1 MAISKKFT
9 DLVAK
14 VCGSNVGELLR
25 QIGEQATRHAYSG
38 NDASYAQYALD
49 TLPDAWRNPLAT
61 WFRAR
66 GLIVA
71 QKAIGSSRFVVGET
85 DDAGVFK
92 CVKTARKRDKAFE
105 EAATLPVL
113 QTEVQSVRAAPKAKE
128 LKGSVQ
134 TRAENAA
141 AKAIR
146 ALKKVDP
153 EAAAVLNDKL
163 AQPAAVE
170 VHNAIVVDDE
180 VITLTDLEV
189 QALSAYLTEL
199 RLEAK
204 MRKAA

>member
-1 MAISKKFT
+1 MTISKKFT

-25 QIGEQATRHAYSG
+25 QIGEQATKHAYSG

-66 GLIVA
+66 GLLVA
-71 QKAIGSSRFVVGET
+71 QKAVGSSRFVVGET
-85 DDAGVFK
+85 DDAGVFR
-92 CVKTARKRDKAFE
+92 CVKTVRRRDKAFD
-105 EAATLPVL
+105 EAACVPVL
-113 QTEVQSVRAAPKAKE
+113 HTQSQSVRGEPKKKE
-128 LKGSVQ
+128 LTGSVQ

-153 EAAAVLNDKL
+153 EAAAVLNNKL

-170 VHNAIVVDDE
+170 VHNAIVVEDT
-180 VITLTDLEV
+180 ITT
-189 QALSAYLTEL
+189 LSASEAESLAAYLLQL
-199 RLEAK
+199 RMEA
-204 MRKAA
+204 RKAA

>member
-25 QIGEQATRHAYSG
+25 QIGEQATKHAYSG

-71 QKAIGSSRFVVGET
+71 QKAVGSSRFIVGET

-92 CVKTARKRDKAFE
+92 CVKTARKRDRAFE

-153 EAAAVLNDKL
+153 EAAAVLNNKL

-189 QALSAYLTEL
+189 QALSAYLTEM

>member
-25 QIGEQATRHAYSG
+25 QIGEQATKHAYSG

-71 QKAIGSSRFVVGET
+71 QKAVGSSRFIVGET

-105 EAATLPVL
+105 EAATTPVL

-189 QALSAYLTEL
+189 QALSAYLTEM

>member
-25 QIGEQATRHAYSG
+25 QIGEQATKHAYSG

-66 GLIVA
+66 GLLVA
-71 QKAIGSSRFVVGET
+71 QKAVGSSRFVVGET

-92 CVKTARKRDKAFE
+92 CVKTVRRRDKAFD

-113 QTEVQSVRAAPKAKE
+113 QTEVQSVRAAPKVKE
-128 LKGSVQ
+128 LTGSVQ

-153 EAAAVLNDKL
+153 EAAAALNDKL

-189 QALSAYLTEL
+189 QALSAYLTEM

>member
-9 DLVAK
+9 DLVQK
-14 VCGSNVGELLR
+14 VVGSNVGELLR
-25 QIGEQATRHAYSG
+25 QIGEQSVKHAYSG

-66 GLIVA
+66 GLIVS
-71 QKAIGSSRFVVGET
+71 QKAVGSSRFVVGET

-92 CVKTARKRDKAFE
+92 CVKTSRRRDKAFE
-105 EAATLPVL
+105 EATTTPVL

-141 AKAIR
+141 ARAIK

-170 VHNAIVVDDE
+170 VHNAIVVDDD
-180 VITLTDLEV
+180 ITE
-189 QALSAYLTEL
+189 LSASEAAKLAAYLTQL
-199 RLEAK
+199 RMEA
-204 MRKAA
+204 RKAA

>member
-9 DLVAK
+9 ELVSK
-14 VCGSNVGELLR
+14 VVGSNVGELLR
-25 QIGEQATRHAYSG
+25 QIGEQATKHAYSG

-66 GLIVA
+66 GLLVA
-71 QKAIGSSRFVVGET
+71 QKAVGSSRFVVGET

-128 LKGSVQ
+128 LTGSAQ

-153 EAAAVLNDKL
+153 AAAAVLNDKL

-189 QALSAYLTEL
+189 QALSAYLTEM

>member
-9 DLVAK
+9 ELVSK
-14 VCGSNVGELLR
+14 VVGSNVGELLR
-25 QIGEQATRHAYSG
+25 QIGEQATKHAYSG

-71 QKAIGSSRFVVGET
+71 QKAVGSSRFVVGET

-128 LKGSVQ
+128 LTGSVQ

-153 EAAAVLNDKL
+153 EAAAALNDKL

-189 QALSAYLTEL
+189 QALSAYLTEM

>member
-1 MAISKKFT
+1 MAISKKFA

-25 QIGEQATRHAYSG
+25 QIGEQATKHAYSG

-66 GLIVA
+66 GLLVA
-71 QKAIGSSRFVVGET
+71 QKAVGSSRFVVGET
-85 DDAGVFK
+85 DAAGVFK
-92 CVKTARKRDKAFE
+92 CVKTVRRRDKAFE

-113 QTEVQSVRAAPKAKE
+113 QTEAQSVRTAPKAKE

-153 EAAAVLNDKL
+153 AAAAVLNDKL
-163 AQPAAVE
+163 AQPAAIE
-170 VHNAIVVDDE
+170 VHDALVFHGE
-180 VITLTDLEV
+180 VLEV
-189 QALSAYLTEL
+189 GADEAAKLAAYLTQL
-199 RLEAK
+199 RMEA
-204 MRKAA
+204 RKAA

>member
-9 DLVAK
+9 ELVQK
-14 VCGSNVGELLR
+14 VVGSNVGELLR
-25 QIGEQATRHAYSG
+25 QIGEHATKHAYSG

-71 QKAIGSSRFVVGET
+71 QKAVGSSRYVVGET

-92 CVKTARKRDKAFE
+92 CVKSARRRDKAFE
-105 EAATLPVL
+105 EAATVPVL
-113 QTEVQSVRAAPKAKE
+113 QTEMQSVRAAPKAKE
-128 LKGSVQ
+128 LTGSVQ

-153 EAAAVLNDKL
+153 EAAALLNDKL

-180 VITLTDLEV
+180 VITLTDIEV
-189 QALSAYLTEL
+189 QALSAYLTEM

>member
-1 MAISKKFT
+1 MAISKKFQ

-25 QIGEQATRHAYSG
+25 QIGEQAVKHAYSG

-61 WFRAR
+61 WLRAR

-71 QKAIGSSRFVVGET
+71 QKAVGSSRFVVGET

-92 CVKTARKRDKAFE
+92 AVKSARKRDKAFE

-113 QTEVQSVRAAPKAKE
+113 QTEVQSVRAAPKKKE
-128 LKGSVQ
+128 LTGSVQ

-170 VHNAIVVDDE
+170 VHNAIVVNDE

-189 QALSAYLTEL
+189 QALSAYLTQL
-199 RLEAK
+199 RMEA
-204 MRKAA
+204 RKAA

>member
-9 DLVAK
+9 GLVSK
-14 VCGSNVGELLR
+14 VVGSNVGELLR
-25 QIGEQATRHAYSG
+25 QIGEQATKHAYSG

-71 QKAIGSSRFVVGET
+71 QKAVGSSRFVVGET

-92 CVKTARKRDKAFE
+92 CVKSARKRDKAFE
-105 EAATLPVL
+105 EAATVPVL

-128 LKGSVQ
+128 LTGSAQ

-153 EAAAVLNDKL
+153 AAAAVLNDKL

-189 QALSAYLTEL
+189 QALSAYLTEM
-199 RLEAK
+199 RLGAK

>member
-1 MAISKKFT
+1 MAISKKFQ
-9 DLVAK
+9 DLVQK
-14 VCGSNVGELLR
+14 VVGSNVGELLR
-25 QIGEQATRHAYSG
+25 QIGEQATKHAYSG

-61 WFRAR
+61 WLRAR
-66 GLIVA
+66 GLIVS
-71 QKAIGSSRFVVGET
+71 QKAVGSSRFVVGET

-92 CVKTARKRDKAFE
+92 AVKSARKRDKAFE

-128 LKGSVQ
+128 LTGSVQ

-199 RLEAK
+199 RLTAK

>member
-9 DLVAK
+9 DLIAK

-25 QIGEQATRHAYSG
+25 QIGEQATKHAYSG

-71 QKAIGSSRFVVGET
+71 QKAVGSSRFVVGET

-92 CVKTARKRDKAFE
+92 CVKTARKRDKAFD
-105 EAATLPVL
+105 EASCVPVL
-113 QTEVQSVRAAPKAKE
+113 HTQSQSVRGEPKKKE
-128 LKGSVQ
+128 LTGSVQ

-163 AQPAAVE
+163 VQPAAVE
-170 VHNAIVVDDE
+170 VHNAIVVEDT
-180 VITLTDLEV
+180 ITTLSASEAE
-189 QALSAYLTEL
+189 ALSAYLLQL
-199 RLEAK
+199 RMEAR
-204 MRKAA
+204 MAA

>member
-1 MAISKKFT
+1 MAVSKKFT
-9 DLVAK
+9 DLVQK
-14 VCGSNVGELLR
+14 VVGSNVGELLR
-25 QIGEQATRHAYSG
+25 QIGEQATKHAYSG

-71 QKAIGSSRFVVGET
+71 QKAIGSPRYVIGET

-92 CVKTARKRDKAFE
+92 AVKTARRRDKAFE
-105 EAATLPVL
+105 EAAALPVL
-113 QTEVQSVRAAPKAKE
+113 QTEAQSVRAAPKAKE
-128 LKGSVQ
+128 LTGPAK

-153 EAAAVLNDKL
+153 EAAAILNDKL
-163 AQPAAVE
+163 TQPAAVE

-189 QALSAYLTEL
+189 QALSAYLTKM
-199 RLEAK
+199 RLKAK

>member
-9 DLVAK
+9 DLVSK

-25 QIGEQATRHAYSG
+25 QIGEQATKHAYSG

-71 QKAIGSSRFVVGET
+71 QKAVGSSRFIVGET

-92 CVKTARKRDKAFE
+92 CVKTARRRDKAFD
-105 EAATLPVL
+105 EASCVPVL
-113 QTEVQSVRAAPKAKE
+113 HTQSQSIRGEPKAKE

-180 VITLTDLEV
+180 ITKLSASEAE
-189 QALSAYLTEL
+189 ALSAYLLQL
-199 RLEAK
+199 RMEA
-204 MRKAA
+204 RKAA

>member
-25 QIGEQATRHAYSG
+25 QIGEQATKHAYSG

-66 GLIVA
+66 GLIVS
-71 QKAIGSSRFVVGET
+71 QKAIGSSRFIVGET

-92 CVKTARKRDKAFE
+92 CVKTARRRDKAFE
-105 EAATLPVL
+105 EATTTPVL
-113 QTEVQSVRAAPKAKE
+113 QTEMQSVRGEPKKKE

-141 AKAIR
+141 ARAIK

-170 VHNAIVVDDE
+170 VHNAIVVDDD
-180 VITLTDLEV
+180 ITE
-189 QALSAYLTEL
+189 LSASEAAKLAAYLTQL
-199 RLEAK
+199 RMEA
-204 MRKAA
+204 RKAA

>member
-9 DLVAK
+9 ELVSK
-14 VCGSNVGELLR
+14 VVGSNVGELLR
-25 QIGEQATRHAYSG
+25 QIGEQATKHAYSG

-71 QKAIGSSRFVVGET
+71 QKAVGSSRFVVGET

-128 LKGSVQ
+128 LTWSVQ

-153 EAAAVLNDKL
+153 EAAAALNDKL

-189 QALSAYLTEL
+189 QALSAYLTEM

>member
-25 QIGEQATRHAYSG
+25 QIGEQATKHAYSG

-49 TLPDAWRNPLAT
+49 TLPDAWRNPLAA

-71 QKAIGSSRFVVGET
+71 QKAVGSGRFIVGET

-92 CVKTARKRDKAFE
+92 CVKTVRRRDKAFQ
-105 EAATLPVL
+105 EAATTLVIE
-113 QTEVQSVRAAPKAKE
+113 TESQSVRQEKKVRKPDE
-128 LKGSVQ
+128 SVSVQ

-170 VHNAIVVDDE
+170 VHNAIVVEDT
-180 VITLTDLEV
+180 ITTLSASEAE
-189 QALSAYLTEL
+189 ALSAYLLQL
-199 RLEAK
+199 RMEA
-204 MRKAA
+204 RKAA

>member
-9 DLVAK
+9 DLVSK
-14 VCGSNVGELLR
+14 VVGSNVGELLR
-25 QIGEQATRHAYSG
+25 QIGEQATKHAYSG

-92 CVKTARKRDKAFE
+92 CVKTARRRDKAFE
-105 EAATLPVL
+105 EAAAIPVL
-113 QTEVQSVRAAPKAKE
+113 QTEAQSVRAAPKAKE

-153 EAAAVLNDKL
+153 EAASVLNNKL

-170 VHNAIVVDDE
+170 VHNAIVVEDE

-189 QALSAYLTEL
+189 QALSAYLTEM
-199 RLEAK
+199 RLEAQ

>member
-9 DLVAK
+9 DLVQK
-14 VCGSNVGELLR
+14 VVGSNVGELLR
-25 QIGEQATRHAYSG
+25 QIGEQATKHAYSG

-71 QKAIGSSRFVVGET
+71 QKAVGSSRFVVGET

-92 CVKTARKRDKAFE
+92 AVKTARKRDKAFE
-105 EAATLPVL
+105 EAASLPVL

-128 LKGSVQ
+128 LTGSVQ
-134 TRAENAA
+134 ARAENAA

-153 EAAAVLNDKL
+153 EAAAILNDKL

-189 QALSAYLTEL
+189 QALSAHLTEM

>member
-9 DLVAK
+9 ELVSK
-14 VCGSNVGELLR
+14 VVGSNVGELLR
-25 QIGEQATRHAYSG
+25 QIGEQATKHAYSG

-61 WFRAR
+61 WLRAR

-71 QKAIGSSRFVVGET
+71 QKAVGSSRFVVGET

-92 CVKTARKRDKAFE
+92 CVKSARRRDKAFE
-105 EAATLPVL
+105 EAATVPVL
-113 QTEVQSVRAAPKAKE
+113 QTEMQSVRAAPKAKK
-128 LKGSVQ
+128 LTGSVQ

-153 EAAAVLNDKL
+153 EAAAALNDKL

-189 QALSAYLTEL
+189 QALSAYLTEM

>member
-9 DLVAK
+9 ELVSK
-14 VCGSNVGELLR
+14 VIGSNVGELLR
-25 QIGEQATRHAYSG
+25 QIGEQATKHAYSG

-66 GLIVA
+66 GLLVA
-71 QKAIGSSRFVVGET
+71 QKAVGSSRFVVGET

-92 CVKTARKRDKAFE
+92 AVKTARRRDKAFD
-105 EAATLPVL
+105 EAACVPVL
-113 QTEVQSVRAAPKAKE
+113 HTQSQSVRGEPKVKE

-141 AKAIR
+141 ARAIK

-170 VHNAIVVDDE
+170 VHNAIVVEDT
-180 VITLTDLEV
+180 ITTLSASEAE
-189 QALSAYLTEL
+189 ALSAYLLQL
-199 RLEAK
+199 RMEA
-204 MRKAA
+204 RKAA

>member
-9 DLVAK
+9 ELVSK
-14 VCGSNVGELLR
+14 VVGSNVGELLR
-25 QIGEQATRHAYSG
+25 QIGEQATKHAYSG

-71 QKAIGSSRFVVGET
+71 QKAVGSSRFVVGET

-128 LKGSVQ
+128 LTGSVQ

-141 AKAIR
+141 AKAVR

-153 EAAAVLNDKL
+153 EAAAALNDKL

-189 QALSAYLTEL
+189 QALSAYLTEM
-199 RLEAK
+199 RLEVK

>member
-9 DLVAK
+9 ELVSK
-14 VCGSNVGELLR
+14 VVGSNVGELLR
-25 QIGEQATRHAYSG
+25 QIGEQATKHAYSG

-66 GLIVA
+66 GLIVS
-71 QKAIGSSRFVVGET
+71 QKAVGSSRFVVGET

-113 QTEVQSVRAAPKAKE
+113 QTEMQSVRAAPKAKE
-128 LKGSVQ
+128 LTGSVQ

-153 EAAAVLNDKL
+153 KAAAVLNDKL

-189 QALSAYLTEL
+189 QVLSAYLTEM

>member
-1 MAISKKFT
+1 MAISKKFQ
-9 DLVAK
+9 DLVQK

-25 QIGEQATRHAYSG
+25 QIGEQATKHAYSG

-61 WFRAR
+61 WLRAR

-71 QKAIGSSRFVVGET
+71 QKAVGSSRFVVGET

-92 CVKTARKRDKAFE
+92 CVKTARKRDKAFD
-105 EAATLPVL
+105 EASCVPVL
-113 QTEVQSVRAAPKAKE
+113 HTQSQSVRGEPKKKE
-128 LKGSVQ
+128 LTGSVQ

-180 VITLTDLEV
+180 ITN
-189 QALSAYLTEL
+189 LSAAEAEALAAYLLQL
-199 RLEAK
+199 RMEA
-204 MRKAA
+204 RKAA

>member
-1 MAISKKFT
+1 MAISKKFQ
-9 DLVAK
+9 DLVQK

-25 QIGEQATRHAYSG
+25 QIGEQATKHAYSG

-66 GLIVA
+66 GLIVS
-71 QKAIGSSRFVVGET
+71 QKAVGSSRFIVGET

-92 CVKTARKRDKAFE
+92 CVKSARKRDKAFD
-105 EAATLPVL
+105 EASCVPVL
-113 QTEVQSVRAAPKAKE
+113 HTQSQSVRGEPKKKE
-128 LKGSVQ
+128 LTGSVQ

-153 EAAAVLNDKL
+153 EAAAVLNYKL

-180 VITLTDLEV
+180 ITKLSAAEAE
-189 QALSAYLTEL
+189 ALSAYLLQL
-199 RLEAK
+199 RMEA
-204 MRKAA
+204 RKAA

>member
-14 VCGSNVGELLR
+14 VIGSNVGELLR
-25 QIGEQATRHAYSG
+25 QIGEQATKHAYSG

-61 WFRAR
+61 WLRAR
-66 GLIVA
+66 GLIVS
-71 QKAIGSSRFVVGET
+71 QKAVGSSRFVVGET

-92 CVKTARKRDKAFE
+92 CVKTARRRDKAFE
-105 EAATLPVL
+105 EAATIPVL

-128 LKGSVQ
+128 LTGSAQ

-153 EAAAVLNDKL
+153 EAAAILNDKL

-189 QALSAYLTEL
+189 QALSAYLTEM

>member
-25 QIGEQATRHAYSG
+25 QIGEQATKHAYSG

-61 WFRAR
+61 WFRTR
-66 GLIVA
+66 GLLMA

-128 LKGSVQ
+128 LTGSVQ

-189 QALSAYLTEL
+189 QALSAYLTEM

>member
-9 DLVAK
+9 DLVQK
-14 VCGSNVGELLR
+14 VVGSNVGELLR
-25 QIGEQATRHAYSG
+25 QVGEQATKHAYSG

-66 GLIVA
+66 GLIVS
-71 QKAIGSSRFVVGET
+71 QKAVGSSRFVVGET

-92 CVKTARKRDKAFE
+92 CVKTARKRDKAFD
-105 EAATLPVL
+105 EASCVPVL
-113 QTEVQSVRAAPKAKE
+113 HTQSQSVRGEPKKKE
-128 LKGSVQ
+128 LTGSVQ

-163 AQPAAVE
+163 AQPTAVE
-170 VHNAIVVDDE
+170 VHNAIVVEDT
-180 VITLTDLEV
+180 ITTLSASEAE
-189 QALSAYLTEL
+189 ALSAYLLQL
-199 RLEAK
+199 RMEA
-204 MRKAA
+204 RKAA

>member
-25 QIGEQATRHAYSG
+25 QIGEQATKHAYSG

-66 GLIVA
+66 GLLVA
-71 QKAIGSSRFVVGET
+71 QKAVGSSRFVVGET

-92 CVKTARKRDKAFE
+92 CVKTTRKRDKAFE

-113 QTEVQSVRAAPKAKE
+113 QTEMQSVRAAPKVKE
-128 LKGSVQ
+128 LTGSAQ

-189 QALSAYLTEL
+189 QALSAYLTEM

>member
-25 QIGEQATRHAYSG
+25 QIGEQAVKHAYSG

-66 GLIVA
+66 GLLVA
-71 QKAIGSSRFVVGET
+71 QKAVGSSRFVVGET

-92 CVKTARKRDKAFE
+92 CVKTVRRRDKAFD
-105 EAATLPVL
+105 EASCVPVL
-113 QTEVQSVRAAPKAKE
+113 HTQSQSVRGEPKKKE
-128 LKGSVQ
+128 LTGSVQ

-170 VHNAIVVDDE
+170 VHNAIVVEDT
-180 VITLTDLEV
+180 ITTLSASEAE
-189 QALSAYLTEL
+189 ALSAYLLQL
-199 RLEAK
+199 RMEA
-204 MRKAA
+204 RKAA

>member
-25 QIGEQATRHAYSG
+25 QIGEQATKHAYSG

-66 GLIVA
+66 GLLVS
-71 QKAIGSSRFVVGET
+71 QKAIGSSRFIVGET

-92 CVKTARKRDKAFE
+92 CVKTARRRDKAFE

-113 QTEVQSVRAAPKAKE
+113 QTEAQSVRAAPKAKE

-141 AKAIR
+141 AKAVR

-189 QALSAYLTEL
+189 QALSAYLTEM
-199 RLEAK
+199 RMEAK

>member
-1 MAISKKFT
+1 MAISKKFQ
-9 DLVAK
+9 DLVQK
-14 VCGSNVGELLR
+14 VVGSNVGELLR
-25 QIGEQATRHAYSG
+25 QIGEQATKHAYSG

-71 QKAIGSSRFVVGET
+71 QKAVGSSRFVVGET

-92 CVKTARKRDKAFE
+92 CIKSARRRDKAFQ
-105 EAATLPVL
+105 EAATTLVIE
-113 QTEVQSVRAAPKAKE
+113 TESQSVRQEKKVRKPDE
-128 LKGSVQ
+128 SVSVQ
-134 TRAENAA
+134 TRAEKAA

-163 AQPAAVE
+163 AQPAAIE
-170 VHNAIVVDDE
+170 VHNAIVVDDD
-180 VITLTDLEV
+180 ITELSAAEAE
-189 QALSAYLTEL
+189 ALSAYLLQL
-199 RLEAK
+199 RMEA
-204 MRKAA
+204 RKAA

>member
-1 MAISKKFT
+1 MAISKKFQE
-9 DLVAK
+9 LVQK

-25 QIGEQATRHAYSG
+25 QIGEQATKHAYSG

-66 GLIVA
+66 GLIVS
-71 QKAIGSSRFVVGET
+71 QKAVGSSRFIVGET

-92 CVKTARKRDKAFE
+92 CVKTARKRDKAFD
-105 EAATLPVL
+105 EASCVPVL
-113 QTEVQSVRAAPKAKE
+113 HTQSQSVRGEPKKKE
-128 LKGSVQ
+128 LRGSVQ

-170 VHNAIVVDDE
+170 VHNAIVVDDT
-180 VITLTDLEV
+180 ITTLSASEAE
-189 QALSAYLTEL
+189 ALSAYLLQL
-199 RLEAK
+199 RMEA
-204 MRKAA
+204 RKAA

>member
-9 DLVAK
+9 ELVSK
-14 VCGSNVGELLR
+14 VVGSNVGELLR
-25 QIGEQATRHAYSG
+25 QIGEQATKHAYSG

-71 QKAIGSSRFVVGET
+71 QKAVGSSRFVVGET

-92 CVKTARKRDKAFE
+92 CVKTARKRGKAFE

-128 LKGSVQ
+128 LTGSVQ

-141 AKAIR
+141 AKAVR

-153 EAAAVLNDKL
+153 EAAAALNDKL
-163 AQPAAVE
+163 AQPAALE

-189 QALSAYLTEL
+189 QALSAYLTEM

>member
-25 QIGEQATRHAYSG
+25 QIGEQATKHAYSG

-71 QKAIGSSRFVVGET
+71 QKAVGSSRFVVGET

-92 CVKTARKRDKAFE
+92 CVKTVRRRDKAFQ
-105 EAATLPVL
+105 EAATTPVL
-113 QTEVQSVRAAPKAKE
+113 QTEVQSVRAAPKKKE
-128 LKGSVQ
+128 LTGSVQ

-170 VHNAIVVDDE
+170 VHNAIVVDDD
-180 VITLTDLEV
+180 ITELSASEAG
-189 QALSAYLTEL
+189 ALSAYLLQL
-199 RLEAK
+199 RMEA
-204 MRKAA
+204 RKAA

>member
-25 QIGEQATRHAYSG
+25 QIGEQATKHAYSG

-71 QKAIGSSRFVVGET
+71 QKAVGSSRFVIGET

-128 LKGSVQ
+128 LTGSVQ

-163 AQPAAVE
+163 AQPAAIE

-189 QALSAYLTEL
+189 QALSAYLTEM